1 MLVLST
7 MRFDE
12 PWLEA
17 VRGVADDVQVAQVP
31 AAHADE
37 LPADLLARAE
47 VLYTTSVFPT
57 PEQAPN
63 LRWIQLDTAGADHVV
78 GTPAWTRDVALTSLG
93 GVSGRALAEYVLL
106 MLLAHAHRLP
116 AVLADRP
123 ARTWPSPEERWARY
137 GPHPLLGRHVVV
149 VGYGRL
155 GRALGELLD
164 AVGLQVTGVRRG
176 AAAPTTEGPARI
188 PVVTVDALDDVLAQ
202 ADHVVLCVPATP
214 ETQGLLDARRLAL
227 LPAHATLVNVGRG
240 GVVDED
246 ALVAA
251 LDAGRLDWAA
261 LDVFAAEPL
270 PPASPLWDH
279 PKVWTTPHV
288 AGLAPDYAEQV
299 LALFAGNLERF
310 LEGRP
315 LLNAVDRGQGY

>member
-7 MRFDE
+7 MRFDDG
-12 PWLEA
+12 WLEA
-17 VRGVADDVQVAQVP
+17 VRGVGDDVRVAQVP
-31 AAHADE
+31 AATVGE
-37 LPADLLARAE
+37 VPSELLAEAE
-47 VLYTTSVFPT
+47 VLYTSSVFPT
-57 PEQAPN
+57 REEAPR

-106 MLLAHAHRLP
+106 MLLAHARRLP
-116 AVLADRP
+116 ALLADRP
-123 ARTWPSPEERWARY
+123 ARAWPSGEERWARY
-137 GPHPLLGRHVVV
+137 GPRPLLGRHVVI

-155 GRALGELLD
+155 GRAMGDLLE
-164 AVGLQVTGVRRG
+164 AVGVQVTGVRRG
-176 AAAPTTEGPARI
+176 GGPRGAEGPTRV
-188 PVVTVDALDDVLAQ
+188 PVVTVAELDDALAA

-214 ETQGLLDARRLAL
+214 ETRGLVDARRLAL
-227 LPAHATLVNVGRG
+227 LRPGATLVNVGRG

-246 ALVAA
+246 ALLRA

-261 LDVFAAEPL
+261 LDVFATEPL
-270 PPASPLWDH
+270 PADSPLWDH
-279 PKVWTTPHV
+279 PRVWTTPHV

-310 LEGRP
+310 LAGRP
-315 LLNAVDRGQGY
+315 LLNAVDRGLGY

>member
-12 PWLEA
+12 PWLSA

-47 VLYTTSVFPT
+47 VLYTSSVFPT

-63 LRWIQLDTAGADHVV
+63 LRWIQLDTAGADHVA
-78 GTPAWTRDVALTSLG
+78 GTPAWSRDVALTSLG

-116 AVLADRP
+116 AVLADR
-123 ARTWPSPEERWARY
+123 ASRAWPTPEERWARY

-176 AAAPTTEGPARI
+176 AVAPTTEGPARI
-188 PVVTVDALDDVLAQ
+188 PVVSVAELDDVLAQ

-214 ETQGLLDARRLAL
+214 QTRSLFDARRLAL
-227 LPAHATLVNVGRG
+227 LRPQATLVNVGRG

-251 LDAGRLDWAA
+251 LDEGRLDWAA
-261 LDVFAAEPL
+261 LDVFATEPL
-270 PPASPLWDH
+270 PPTSPLWDH
-279 PKVWTTPHV
+279 PRVWTTPHV

-315 LLNAVDRGQGY
+315 LLNAVDRGLGY